1 MSIKELPLLST
12 KTPKGQNS
20 SSKGVKLWPLALFV
34 ALLVFACAALWHF
47 WPRILL
53 SSIIWQRG
61 LHQHLAAI
69 LQQVSAH
76 PAQAGLSLTLLSLIY
91 GVVHAVGPG
100 HGKVVI
106 TTYLATHPS
115 RLKNSLRLTF
125 ASAVVQGLVA
135 ILLVTLVL
143 GVFQLS
149 SRQLHQSSFWLEKGS
164 YVLVMLLGTI
174 LCWRA
179 IRRSFTLLKAAW
191 RENKSQSRPMK
202 IQTIRLA
209 DDHQHDANCGCGHQH
224 VPSDSQLQSGN
235 DWRTQIAVV
244 LAMGLRPCSG
254 AIMVLLFSKVI
265 GVYWWGVLSA
275 LVMALGTSLTV
286 SLVGF
291 LVFYSRELA
300 VKLSVNQAPSL
311 ATRLSWSL
319 FSLLGGLILIFA
331 GILLYQASDS
341 VFGGGIGP
349 FGHSSS
355 L

>member
-1 MSIKELPLLST
+1 MSIKAALPAAD
-12 KTPKGQNS
+12 KG
-20 SSKGVKLWPLALFV
+20 KGFTGKRGNYCPLALFLILL
-34 ALLVFACAALWHF
+34 ALGGGALWHF
-47 WPRILL
+47 WPRVLL
-53 SSIIWQRG
+53 SSIIWQRD
-61 LHQHLAAI
+61 LHQQLAAI
-69 LQQVSAH
+69 LQQVSTH
-76 PAQAGLSLTLLSLIY
+76 PAQAGLSLTLFSLIY

-115 RLKNSLRLTF
+115 RLKSSLRLTF

-164 YVLVMLLGTI
+164 FVLVILLGAI

-179 IRRSFTLLKAAW
+179 LRQGYRILRTAYREKKARSQPLKFHSIRPA
-191 RENKSQSRPMK
+191 EN
-202 IQTIRLA
+202 
-209 DDHQHDANCGCGHQH
+209 HQHDENCGCGHQH
-224 VPSDSQLQSGN
+224 VPSDSQLRSGN
-235 DWRTQIAVV
+235 GWRTRVAVV

-286 SLVGF
+286 SLVGL
-291 LVFYSRELA
+291 LVFYSREWA
-300 VKLSVNQAPSL
+300 VKLSVNQTPSL
-311 ATRLSWSL
+311 GARLALSL
-319 FSLLGGLILIFA
+319 LPLLGGLILIIA
-331 GILLYQASDS
+331 GFLLYQSSISA
-341 VFGGGIGP
+341 FGGGMGP
-349 FGHSSS
+349 FGQ
-355 L
+355 

>member
-1 MSIKELPLLST
+1 MSVKDISPLSQSGTSSWRGALS
-12 KTPKGQNS
+12 
-20 SSKGVKLWPLALFV
+20 LWPLVIF
-34 ALLVFACAALWHF
+34 LLLLATACAAIWHY

-53 SSIIWQRG
+53 SSIIWQRD
-61 LHQHLAAI
+61 LHQQLAAI
-69 LQQVSAH
+69 LQQVSTH
-76 PAQAGLSLTLLSLIY
+76 PAQAGLSLTLFSLIY

-115 RLKNSLRLTF
+115 RLKTSLRLTF

-149 SRQLHQSSFWLEKGS
+149 SRQLHQSSFWMEKGS
-164 YVLVMLLGTI
+164 FILVMLLGII

-179 IRRSFTLLKAAW
+179 IKQGIRQIKKSRSSGKPHSYGM
-191 RENKSQSRPMK
+191 N
-202 IQTIRLA
+202 IQRISPIIEG
-209 DDHQHDANCGCGHQH
+209 HQHHENCGCGHQH
-224 VPSDSQLQSGN
+224 VPDDRQLQAGK

-265 GVYWWGVLSA
+265 GVYAWGVLSA

-300 VKLSVNQAPSL
+300 VRLSVNRTPSIWTQL
-311 ATRLSWSL
+311 T
-319 FSLLGGLILIFA
+319 FSLLSLTGGLVLLGA
-331 GILLYQASDS
+331 GMILYQSSASA
-341 VFGGGIGP
+341 FGGGMGP
-349 FGHSSS
+349 FGH
-355 L
+355 

>member
-1 MSIKELPLLST
+1 MSAKAPRSRNLPSRGF
-12 KTPKGQNS
+12 KP
-20 SSKGVKLWPLALFV
+20 WPLALFLT
-34 ALLVFACAALWHF
+34 LLVLACGALWHF

-53 SSIIWQRG
+53 SSIIWQRD
-61 LHQHLAAI
+61 LHQHLAAV
-69 LQQVSAH
+69 LQQVSTH

-91 GVVHAVGPG
+91 GVIHAVGPG

-115 RLKNSLRLTF
+115 RLKSSLRLTF

-135 ILLVTLVL
+135 IVLVTLLL

-164 YVLVMLLGTI
+164 YVVVMLLGAI

-179 IRRSFTLLKAAW
+179 LRQGYRILHTAYAENKLRSQPLTFQNIRRAET
-191 RENKSQSRPMK
+191 
-202 IQTIRLA
+202 
-209 DDHQHDANCGCGHQH
+209 HQQHNNCGCGHQH
-224 VPSDSQLQSGN
+224 LPSDRQLRSGT
-235 DWRTQIAVV
+235 DLRTQIAVV

-300 VKLSVNQAPSL
+300 VRLSVNRLPSL
-311 ATRLSWSL
+311 GGKLCWS
-319 FSLLGGLILIFA
+319 FVPLLGGLILIIA
-331 GILLYQASDS
+331 GFLLYQTTFSA
-341 VFGGGIGP
+341 FGGAAGP
-349 FGHSSS
+349 FR
-355 L
+355 